1 MTINSATLVIGVAML
16 VIAFAGLM
24 LKIIELAR
32 KG

>member
-1 MTINSATLVIGVAML
+1 MEASTGELIIGVAML
-16 VIAFAGLM
+16 VIAFAGLV